1 MAAYAI
7 NNELNGIEI
16 TFDSKPA
23 AAIIEA
29 LKASGYRWH
38 RAKKL
43 WYAKQTA
50 ERIALAKS
58 VAEGQEAT
66 TAAAA
71 TKSQPDEINLD
82 NLGQNNP
89 HAYGADLAKAIRE
102 DLKRRGV
109 KGCTVRAR
117 RVTYDTGITVTIKAT
132 AADFASLEEAKE
144 RYTFS
149 NFYADAA
156 NRGFYNGET
165 WIYNLVDYSEEDQN
179 AQYEKYML
187 YRLSSAPSVN
197 EHHLKNCR
205 EDYFTITTAFYN
217 KIVAV
222 FEIANQWNYDNSD
235 PMTDYFDVGYYLDLD
250 IKMPESFEIREE
262 MTDAEREA
270 YSEEIRKEE
279 EETAARI
286 AAYKAEE
293 EERRRQAEEAEK
305 RFAALRETV
314 LNNIEVI
321 DLEESEQIY
330 ITNLAGGIG
339 KECNLAELA
348 EEIER
353 NPHHTDALVTRK
365 VIFST
370 GEAFAAF
377 GELLMDDFE
386 FIAGKGGT
394 ASEDVRLENISNLY
408 SLNEDQRKSVKWFL
422 NDCVACYIGEDLQII
437 CDPQGFNYCR
447 YAYRPTEESEIRN
460 ATEESEKQKAES
472 ESKPAFYFPEPVADQ
487 AKKLQPGQAVTVY
500 QCDGWMLNSINGG
513 AGIISSIEPGNY
525 AQYTGVYIN
534 FTNGKNAFIRDN
546 RDCLIYAGIKEKLPR
561 SVTERAINPIMS
573 ELLNADELFPR
584 VLDYYGKQGEAPII
598 DTIQR

>member
-1 MAAYAI
+1 MKASYT
-7 NNELNGIEI
+7 LNQDHNGVEI
-16 TFDSKPA
+16 TFDGKPEA
-23 AAIIEA
+23 ATLEA
-29 LKASGYRWH
+29 LKESGYRWH

-58 VAEGQEAT
+58 ITDGEA
-66 TAAAA
+66 APAPAA
-71 TKSQPDEINLD
+71 TPAAEVINLD

-132 AADFASLEEAKE
+132 EADFASLEEAKE
-144 RYTFS
+144 RYNFS
-149 NFYADAA
+149 HFTIDAE
-156 NRGFYNGET
+156 RGFYNGEK
-165 WIYNLVDYSEEDQN
+165 WVYNLHEYSQEEKEE
-179 AQYEKYML
+179 QYNKYMR
-187 YRLSSAPSVN
+187 YMLSKAPNTSRHN
-197 EHHLKNCR
+197 MR
-205 EDYFTITTAFYN
+205 ERRKDFFTITTAFYN

-235 PMTDYFDVGYYLDLD
+235 SMTDYFDVGYYLDID
-250 IKMPESFEIREE
+250 IKAPESFEIREE
-262 MTDAEREA
+262 MTEAEREA
-270 YSEEIRKEE
+270 YAEEIRKEE

-293 EERRRQAEEAEK
+293 EERRRQAEEAAK

-314 LNNIEVI
+314 LQNIEVI

-330 ITNLAGGIG
+330 ITNLVGGIG
-339 KECNLAELA
+339 KECNIAELE

-353 NPHHTDALVTRK
+353 SPHHTDALVTRK
-365 VIFST
+365 VVFST

-377 GELLMDDFE
+377 GELLMDDFD
-386 FIAGKGGT
+386 FLAKKGGT
-394 ASEDVRLENISNLY
+394 ASEDVRLEGVKNIY
-408 SLNEDQRKSVKWFL
+408 SLTTEQRESIKWFS
-422 NDCVACYIGEDLQII
+422 NNCVACYIGEELQLVS
-437 CDPQGFNYCR
+437 DPQGYNYCR
-447 YAYRPTEESEIRN
+447 YAYKPTAETETKNAAEELEAQR
-460 ATEESEKQKAES
+460 TDS
-472 ESKPAFYFPEPVADQ
+472 ESKTAFYFPEPVADQ

-513 AGIISSIEPGNY
+513 AGIISRVEPGSY
-525 AQYTGVYIN
+525 AQYTGIYIY
-534 FTNGKNAFIRDN
+534 FTSGKNAFIHDN

-584 VLDYYGKQGEAPII
+584 VLDYYGKQGETPII